1 MKITK
6 IEAFVIRSP
15 QDHVQERELVGMSAI
30 GTTTGGVGLWNRL
43 DLDYP
48 AYPSQHIQAT
58 LVKINTDSG
67 VVGWGQCHAPIAP
80 RVHVAIISDL
90 FAPVLIGED
99 PCNVEV
105 LWERMYSTQRL
116 RGYDSGFFIQSMAG
130 IDLALWDIIGKY
142 LKVPVYRLLGGKY
155 RDRIPTYLWLKGDSA
170 SSYAESARHAIA
182 EGYTAVKMNARK
194 HEELDFVAAVSSA
207 ISGKGQV
214 LVVSTG
220 LKAYEAVRFGRE
232 LDRLGNVGW
241 MQEPLLPE
249 DALGYKQL
257 TEAIDTPVCYG
268 AFLANRYHFRDVLG
282 SSSVDIINPDI
293 CYCGGLSEC
302 AKIAALADTCGVLW
316 SPHVSMVSP
325 ISMAASLQ
333 LAAATPNFVI
343 MENADQS
350 KAPLGNV
357 LLKEPLDYFPGY
369 ALVPERPGLGI
380 EFDEERLANVTVH

>member
-15 QDHVQERELVGMSAI
+15 QDHAQEGDLVGMSAV
-30 GTTTGGVGLWNRL
+30 GATTGGVGLWNRV
-43 DLDYP
+43 DVDYP
-48 AYPSQHIQAT
+48 SYPSQHTQAT
-58 LVKINTDSG
+58 LVKISTDSG

-99 PCNVEV
+99 PRDVEV

-116 RGYDSGFFIQSMAG
+116 RGYDSGFFIQSIAG
-130 IDLALWDIIGKY
+130 VDLALWDLVGKY

-155 RDRIPTYLWLKGDSA
+155 RDRIPTYLWLRGDSA
-170 SSYAESARHAIA
+170 SSYAESARRAIA

-194 HEELDFVAAVSSA
+194 REELEFVAAVSSVL
-207 ISGKGQV
+207 SGKGQV

-257 TEAIDTPVCYG
+257 TQAIDTPVCYG
-268 AFLANRYHFRDVLG
+268 AFLASRYHFRDVLE

-302 AKIAALADTCGVLW
+302 AKIATLADTHGVLW

-325 ISMAASLQ
+325 ISMAASLH

-350 KAPLGNV
+350 RAPLGNV
-357 LLKEPLDYFPGY
+357 LLKEPLQYFPGY
-369 ALVPERPGLGI
+369 ALVPEGPGLGI
-380 EFDEERLANVTVH
+380 EFDEHHLADVTVQ